1 MPRKA
6 RAIDPHAVPTRRQSD
21 RARMAI
27 KTSMIVRRL
36 QQNFS
41 GELEIPLTPSQLKSA
56 ELLLNRTLPVLSAME
71 VSHGNPPPESSP
83 LDTKKQLNDALL
95 EVAANA
101 DDDLKRQL
109 QERLGPMPALIDANG
124 GTDGA

>member
-1 MPRKA
+1 
-6 RAIDPHAVPTRRQSD
+6 
-21 RARMAI
+21 MAI

-41 GELEIPLTPSQLKSA
+41 GELDTPLTPSQLKSA

-71 VSHGNPPPESSP
+71 VTQGNLQPETGP
-83 LDTKKQLNDALL
+83 LETKKQLEASLL
-95 EVAANA
+95 DVAATA
-101 DDDLKRQL
+101 DEDLKRQL
-109 QERLGPMPALIDANG
+109 QERIGPMPALIDANG